1 MPSQERF
8 IGVLVA
14 GAREER
20 RSPEGFGTTVGSCAG
35 AGAGAGSGAGAGA
48 GAGACD
54 GAGAAAGVGGDAY
67 GVG

>member
-1 MPSQERF
+1 MPSRERF

-20 RSPEGFGTTVGSCAG
+20 RNPEGFAITVGT
-35 AGAGAGSGAGAGA
+35 GAGAGA
-48 GAGACD
+48 GAGAGVVV
-54 GAGAAAGVGGDAY
+54 GAEAAVGVEDDVY

>member
-1 MPSQERF
+1 MPSRERC

-20 RSPEGFGTTVGSCAG
+20 RNSEGFGRTVGSCADG
-35 AGAGAGSGAGAGA
+35 AGVGEGA
-48 GAGACD
+48 
-54 GAGAAAGVGGDAY
+54 GAGAAAGVGAGAAAGVDGDVY

>member
-1 MPSQERF
+1 MPSRERF

-20 RSPEGFGTTVGSCAG
+20 RSPEGSGITVGASA
-35 AGAGAGSGAGAGA
+35 GAGAGA
-48 GAGACD
+48 GAGV
-54 GAGAAAGVGGDAY
+54 GAGVAAGVGGDVY

>member
-1 MPSQERF
+1 MPSRERF

-20 RSPEGFGTTVGSCAG
+20 RSPEGSGITVGASASAVAG
-35 AGAGAGSGAGAGA
+35 AGAGVGAGV
-48 GAGACD
+48 
-54 GAGAAAGVGGDAY
+54 AAGVGGDAY

>member
-1 MPSQERF
+1 MPSRERF

-20 RSPEGFGTTVGSCAG
+20 RSPEGFGSTVGSCAG
-35 AGAGAGSGAGAGA
+35 AGAGAGV
-48 GAGACD
+48 
-54 GAGAAAGVGGDAY
+54 GAGAAAGVGGDVY

>member
-1 MPSQERF
+1 MPSREIF

-20 RSPEGFGTTVGSCAG
+20 RSPEGFGITVGASAG
-35 AGAGAGSGAGAGA
+35 AGAGVGAGV
-48 GAGACD
+48 
-54 GAGAAAGVGGDAY
+54 AAGVGGDAY